1 MKTNSFLL
9 ALALFTTSSLLHAQQ
24 QDSPLE
30 KQMQI
35 LARGKRQL
43 NAQVA
48 DPTKQQQTIA
58 LIETLKKASADS
70 KTLDPRKTASVPA
83 ADREK
88 FLAAYRA
95 EMEKLTEV
103 FNQIENAVNAGQ
115 YDKAK
120 SLLGSLQSVMKEG
133 HREFKQD

>member
-48 DPTKQQQTIA
+48 DPTKQQQTVV

-95 EMEKLTEV
+95 EMDKLTEV
-103 FNQIENAVNAGQ
+103 FNQIENAVKAGQ

-120 SLLGSLQSVMKEG
+120 SLLVSLQSVMKEG